1 MTNETPAIKINP
13 RRIFIL
19 LLILIAFLVGMS
31 IWGQYL
37 RFIGGWDI
45 HSYWQEVVM
54 DFMNTP
60 FYMDAESNIPTFINS
75 LMLFIAS
82 LLLTAIGS
90 WKMSVKDK
98 YRFQWVI
105 LALIF
110 LLLSI
115 DEVAT
120 LHERLIKPMRAVFG
134 ADGIFYFAWIV
145 PGLIAVGAFVVSFLT
160 FFLHLD
166 GRFKLLFSL
175 SLLVYLGG
183 VIGGEMVSGYF
194 ASNLG
199 LKNFTYATVATV
211 EESVEMIGCAL
222 LIYSLLEYLKRNL
235 PEGLIIKSS

>member
-1 MTNETPAIKINP
+1 MTNETPAIKFNP
-13 RRIFIL
+13 RRVLFF

-60 FYMDAESNIPTFINS
+60 FYMDAESNVPTFINS

-82 LLLTAIGS
+82 LLIAAIGS
-90 WKMSVKDK
+90 WKMSIRDK

-105 LALIF
+105 LAFIF

-120 LHERLIKPMRAVFG
+120 LHERLIKPMRAIFG
-134 ADGIFYFAWIV
+134 AEGIFYFAWII
-145 PGLIAVGAFVVSFLT
+145 PGIIAVLVFLFSYLT
-160 FFLHLD
+160 FFLHLEKK
-166 GRFKLLFSL
+166 FKLLFFL
-175 SLLVYLGG
+175 SLAVYITG

-199 LKNFTYATVATV
+199 LKNFTYAIVATV
-211 EESVEMIGCAL
+211 EESVEMIGCSL
-222 LIYSLLEYLKRNL
+222 LIYSLLEYLKRYL